1 MDGEAGWWTTSG
13 NIGLPPLARAMGV
26 GRQQRVMNNFVS
38 TIAIEKK
45 LDSLYELEHFDD
57 ELHTSPEDDQVM
69 KLWNQRGKVTDGHI
83 ELPIP
88 WKNDART
95 LPDNKY
101 IAESRLRSLLKSLR
115 EIYLIVMMLK

>member
-1 MDGEAGWWTTSG
+1 MDL
-13 NIGLPPLARAMGV
+13 NGLV
-26 GRQQRVMNNFVS
+26 HFQQPSKRVMNIFVS

-45 LDSLYELEHFDD
+45 LGSLYELEHFDD
-57 ELHTSPEDDQVM
+57 ELHTSHEDDQVM

-95 LPDNKY
+95 RPDNKY
-101 IAESRLRSLLKSLR
+101 IAEFRHRWQRQWTTRDLSKWFSRGPPLAATLELS
-115 EIYLIVMMLK
+115 